1 MSQSITESEILILAP
16 NFADLIDL
24 PCGSLVEPRSEN
36 SYEKVDSILLQ
47 VLLQC
52 HRTCLDFKIAD
63 TQNKL

>member
-1 MSQSITESEILILAP
+1 MSQSNAESDIFFLAP

-24 PCGSLVEPRSEN
+24 PCGSLVEPRSED

-47 VLLQC
+47 VLLEC
-52 HRTCLDFKIAD
+52 HRRCLDLETAD